1 MKRKF
6 ASITAA
12 GIWITFSEFVRNEFL
27 LKNYWVNHFR
37 SLGLEFETKP
47 INGFL
52 WLVWSFALAYIL
64 FRLMEKFS
72 FRQAIFLAWLPAFF
86 MMWITVYNLQT
97 LPLGLLIFAVPLSL
111 LEVLVA
117 ALIHNK
123 IARPGL
129 MESQE

>member
-12 GIWITFSEFVRNEFL
+12 GIWITVSEFVRNEFL
-27 LKNYWVNHFR
+27 FKSYWVDHFR

-47 INGFL
+47 VNGIL
-52 WLVWSFALAYIL
+52 WLVWSFALAYVL

-72 FRQAIFLAWLPAFF
+72 FTQAIFLAWLSAFF

-111 LEVLVA
+111 LEIFVA
-117 ALIHNK
+117 AYIHQKFSKSNRSE
-123 IARPGL
+123 I
-129 MESQE
+129 